1 MIEEIEISDL
11 GVIAGATLPL
21 GPGFTAI
28 TGETGAGKT
37 MVVTALGLLLGGRA
51 DAATVRSGASNARVD
66 GRWVVPE
73 SGAVSERVGEAG
85 GDVDPFGSNGDAEL
99 TLGRTVTAEG
109 RSRAQVGGRSAPVGV
124 LSELSSHLVA
134 VHGQSDQIRLR
145 SQSAQRDALDRA
157 AGADLDD
164 ALTRYRAAFDTWQSH
179 SEELDSLTR
188 DKTARESEAESLR
201 AAMDEIEQAAPQP
214 GEDEHLAS
222 TAERLTNLEELRLA
236 AAGARESVSTE
247 LADGDDVLALIESA
261 RRSLERVV
269 DVDETLQPIAEQL
282 KNLSFMASET
292 AGELSSYLASLD
304 ADDSH
309 ELEAINE
316 RRALLTALMRKHG
329 PTLDDV
335 IATLERGST
344 RLLELDGDSERID
357 ALTEQV
363 DVDAQELDAAA
374 SALTNVR
381 RVTAT
386 RLGAAISDELSAL
399 AMPDATVVIEVTEKS
414 EYTLSGRDTV
424 AFLLRPHKGAEPRAL
439 SKGASG
445 GELSRVMLAIE
456 VVISASDPVPTYV
469 FDEVDAGVG
478 GAAAIEIG
486 RRLALLARHAQVI
499 VVTHLAQ
506 VAAFAS
512 NHLTVVKESDGLVTA
527 SSVTRLEGDARTAE
541 MTRLLSGLADSDSGR
556 AHAEELLELARPE
569 SKVIG

>member
-73 SGAVSERVGEAG
+73 AGLVSERVAEAG
-85 GDVDPFGSNGDAEL
+85 GDVDPFGSSGDAEL

-134 VHGQSDQIRLR
+134 VHGQSDQVRLR

-164 ALTRYRAAFDTWQSH
+164 ALTWYRTAFDAWQSR

-188 DKTARESEAESLR
+188 DKTARETEAESLR

-247 LADGDDVLALIESA
+247 LADGDDVLALIENA

-282 KNLSFMASET
+282 QNLSFMASET

-316 RRALLTALMRKHG
+316 RRALLTSLMRKHG

-357 ALTEQV
+357 ALTAQV
-363 DVDAQELDAAA
+363 NVDAQELDAAA

-424 AFLLRPHKGAEPRAL
+424 AFLLRPHKGVEPRAL

-527 SSVTRLEGDARTAE
+527 SSVTRLEGNARTAE

>member
-51 DAATVRSGASNARVD
+51 DAATVRSGASNARID

-73 SGAVSERVGEAG
+73 TGIVAERVGEAG

-124 LSELSSHLVA
+124 LAELSGHLVA

-157 AGADLDD
+157 SGAELDS
-164 ALTRYRAAFDTWQSH
+164 ALTRYRAAFDSWQANSA
-179 SEELDSLTR
+179 ELDVLTH
-188 DKTARESEAESLR
+188 DKETREAEAESLR

-214 GEDEHLAS
+214 GEDDTLAA

-236 AAGARESVSTE
+236 AAGAREAVSTE
-247 LADGDDVLALIESA
+247 LADGEDVLALIENA
-261 RRSLERVV
+261 RRSLERVA
-269 DVDETLQPIAEQL
+269 DVDEALQPIAEQL
-282 KNLSFMASET
+282 QNLSYLASET

-316 RRALLTALMRKHG
+316 RRALLTTLMRKHG

-357 ALTEQV
+357 TLTAQV
-363 DVDAQELDAAA
+363 DIDAHELDEAA
-374 SALTNVR
+374 STLTDCR
-381 RVTAT
+381 RATAD

-399 AMPDATVVIEVTEKS
+399 AMPDATVVIEVTDKG
-414 EYTLSGRDTV
+414 EYTRSGRDAV
-424 AFLLRPHKGAEPRAL
+424 AFLLRPHVGTEPRAL

-456 VVISASDPVPTYV
+456 VVISAADPVPTYV

-486 RRLALLARHAQVI
+486 RRLAQLARHAQVI

-512 NHLTVVKESDGLVTA
+512 NHLTVVKESDGFVTA

-556 AHAEELLELARPE
+556 AHAEELLELARQRT
-569 SKVIG
+569 KMVG

>member
-1 MIEEIEISDL
+1 MIEEIEIADL
-11 GVIAGATLPL
+11 GVIERASLPL
-21 GPGFTAI
+21 GAGFTAI

-51 DAATVRSGASNARVD
+51 DPATVRSGAANARID

-73 SGAVSERVGEAG
+73 NGAVAERVADAG
-85 GDVDPFGSNGDAEL
+85 GDVDPFGDAGEAEL

-124 LSELSSHLVA
+124 LSDVSGNLVA

-145 SQSAQRDALDRA
+145 SRSAQRDALDRA
-157 AGADLDD
+157 AGDDLDAARSRYRDIFDRWRKNSADLETLVQDRDARQAEADD
-164 ALTRYRAAFDTWQSH
+164 
-179 SEELDSLTR
+179 
-188 DKTARESEAESLR
+188 LR

-214 GEDEHLAS
+214 GEDDQLAA

-236 AAGARESVSTE
+236 AAGAREAVSTE
-247 LADGDDVLALIESA
+247 LAEGDDVLALIENA
-261 RRSLERVV
+261 RRSLERVTSI
-269 DVDETLQPIAEQL
+269 DEALQPIADQL
-282 KNLSFMASET
+282 QNLSYLASEA
-292 AGELSSYLASLD
+292 AGEISRYLASLD

-316 RRALLTALMRKHG
+316 RRALLSTLVRKHG

-335 IATLERGST
+335 IETLERGSA
-344 RLLELDGDSERID
+344 RLLELDSDTERIEMLTAQVEAD
-357 ALTEQV
+357 AR
-363 DVDAQELDAAA
+363 ELSDAA
-374 SALTNVR
+374 SALTDVR
-381 RVTAT
+381 TRTAS
-386 RLGAAISDELSAL
+386 RLSSAISDELTEL
-399 AMPDATVVIEVTEKS
+399 AMPDAAVLIEVS
-414 EYTLSGRDTV
+414 DAGEYTRSGRDDV
-424 AFLLRPHKGAEPRAL
+424 AFLMRPHAGSEPRPLA
-439 SKGASG
+439 KGASG

-456 VVISASDPVPTYV
+456 VVIAASDPVPTYV

-486 RRLALLARHAQVI
+486 RRLARLAQHAQVI

-506 VAAFAS
+506 VAAFAT
-512 NHLTVVKESDGLVTA
+512 NHLSVVKESDGFVTA
-527 SSVTRLEGDARTAE
+527 SSVTRLDGDARTAE

-569 SKVIG
+569 TQMIG

>member
-11 GVIAGATLPL
+11 GVIAEATLPL

-51 DAATVRSGASNARVD
+51 DAATVRSGAANARID
-66 GRWVVPE
+66 GRWVVPD
-73 SGAVSERVGEAG
+73 SGIVAERVVEAG
-85 GDVDPFGSNGDAEL
+85 GDIDPFGADGEAEL

-124 LSELSSHLVA
+124 LAELSGNLVA

-145 SQSAQRDALDRA
+145 SRSAQRDALDRA
-157 AGADLDD
+157 AGDELGATL
-164 ALTRYRAAFDTWQSH
+164 ARYREVFDRWQANKA
-179 SEELDSLTR
+179 ELETLTR
-188 DKTARESEAESLR
+188 DREARETEAENLR

-214 GEDEHLAS
+214 GEDEQLAA

-236 AAGARESVSTE
+236 AAGARESLSTE
-247 LADGDDVLALIESA
+247 LAEGDDVLALIESA

-269 DVDETLQPIAEQL
+269 GVDGSLQPIAEQL
-282 KNLSFMASET
+282 QNLSYLASEA

-304 ADDSH
+304 ADGSN

-316 RRALLTALMRKHG
+316 RRALLTTLVRKHG

-335 IATLERGST
+335 IATLERGSA
-344 RLLELDGDSERID
+344 RLLELDGDSDRID
-357 ALTEQV
+357 ELTTRVENDTR
-363 DVDAQELDAAA
+363 DVEEAA
-374 SALTNVR
+374 SAVTGVR
-381 RVTAT
+381 RRTAE
-386 RLGAAISDELSAL
+386 RLGAAITDELSAL
-399 AMPDATVVIEVTEKS
+399 AMPDATVVVDVEDKG
-414 EYTLSGRDTV
+414 EYTRSGRDDV
-424 AFLLRPHKGAEPRAL
+424 AFLMRPHAGTEPRPL

-486 RRLALLARHAQVI
+486 RRLARLAQHAQVI

-512 NHLTVVKESDGLVTA
+512 NHLSVVKESDGFVTA
-527 SSVTRLEGDARTAE
+527 SSVTRLQGDDRTAE

-556 AHAEELLELARPE
+556 AHAEELLDLGAETQM
-569 SKVIG
+569 IG